1 MTTIKFDDTY
11 FGCFGEEKR
20 KCECV
25 GICIHH
31 TATSSSK
38 KTRSAL
44 IKKGYSTHF
53 EIEKNGN
60 ILRYRDEQYICQ
72 HCGSSNMKL
81 ISIDIT
87 HLTGAEF
94 SPEQIKSA
102 KELVE
107 YLCHKWNIPLEI
119 HETLSGIYPH
129 RALGNTKCPD
139 NFDMNWLVNDKV

>member
-1 MTTIKFDDTY
+1 MTAIKFDDTY

-38 KTRSAL
+38 RTRSAL

-60 ILRYRDEQYICQ
+60 ILRYRDEQYVCQ
-72 HCGSSNMKL
+72 HCGSSNAKL
-81 ISIDIT
+81 ISIDLT
-87 HLTGAEF
+87 HPTGSEF
-94 SPEQIKSA
+94 TKAQMSSLN
-102 KELVE
+102 ELLK
-107 YLCHKWNIPLEI
+107 YLCDKWNIPFEI

-129 RALGNTKCPD
+129 RALSNTQCPD
-139 NFDMNWLVNDKV
+139 NLPMDEIRCD